1 MCVDKGVRF
10 EYAVCGRGKKKLR
23 IKKYPDMCGGASGLS
38 SGPAIYVTLTR
49 LLKNHKVHLF
59 PWLDLEHIY
68 LLVIVVF
75 FNFLVMF

>member
-1 MCVDKGVRF
+1 MCVDRGVRF

-23 IKKYPDMCGGASGLS
+23 IKKYPDMCGRASGLS
-38 SGPAIYVTLTR
+38 SGLAIYVALTR
-49 LLKNHKVHLF
+49 SLKNRKVHLF

-75 FNFLVMF
+75 